1 MAGVVVAENPHR
13 ILRLY
18 LHPTQQFRGHL
29 VDSKGRPIIGRSVHA
44 TLRVRLEPKNRKR
57 NAFYGFDINRQ
68 TVKTDANGYYT
79 FSGMPID
86 VEIAL
91 SAASTSTAEKHWLG
105 TVELK
110 ANEEQAVDTHTI
122 DD

>member
-18 LHPTQQFRGHL
+18 LHPTQQFRGRL

-79 FSGMPID
+79 FGRMPID

-91 SAASTSTAEKHWLG
+91 SAASASTAEDHWLG